1 MAHKKFGVRPKE
13 WWKHLRWQKRY
24 QEKTTRQHGKTES
37 LRGIPSTA
45 PSRSLRGGQEV
56 HHE

>member
-24 QEKTTRQHGKTES
+24 QEKTVRQHGK
-37 LRGIPSTA
+37 RTA
-45 PSRSLRGGQEV
+45 RDEAAKHLL
-56 HHE
+56 